1 MELMGTDKPD
11 IPEGLSEATR
21 VGIGIVV
28 GLTIAFTIAI
38 VFLCLVRA
46 SLLLSIFSKDY
57 SILSSPALKEL
68 AQCQYFELCKITF
81 KFKET

>member
-21 VGIGIVV
+21 IGIGIAV
-28 GLTIAFTIAI
+28 GLTIAFIIAI

-46 SLLLSIFSKDY
+46 PLLLSIFLKDCA
-57 SILSSPALKEL
+57 ILSSPALKE
-68 AQCQYFELCKITF
+68 AQ
-81 KFKET
+81 

>member
-1 MELMGTDKPD
+1 MGTDKPD

-28 GLTIAFTIAI
+28 GLAIAFTIAI

-46 SLLLSIFSKDY
+46 
-57 SILSSPALKEL
+57 P
-68 AQCQYFELCKITF
+68 
-81 KFKET
+81 

>member
-1 MELMGTDKPD
+1 MGTDKPD

-21 VGIGIVV
+21 IGIGIAV

-46 SLLLSIFSKDY
+46 LLLLN
-57 SILSSPALKEL
+57 ILKRLRNTILTSALRSSVTV
-68 AQCQYFELCKITF
+68 F
-81 KFKET
+81 